1 MIKRKYWLSKLEEAW
16 KKRSIIWLAGV
27 RRVGK
32 TCLCQSLN
40 DIEYFDCELPR
51 TRRLLEDPEA
61 FLRNV
66 KEKRIILDE
75 IHRLD
80 NPSEFLK
87 IAADH
92 YPNTKV
98 IATGSSTLGASK
110 KFRDSLTGRKVR
122 IHLTPMLFHELED
135 FDGKDLQFRFLH
147 GGLPPFFLEEELP
160 ESEYQEWLSSYWAKD
175 VQELFRLEKRHSFM
189 KFTELI
195 LAQSG
200 SMFEASRF
208 AAPCEVSRT
217 TISNYLS
224 VLEATYV
231 AYIVRPFSTHTST
244 EIVSAPKVYG
254 FDTGFVCHCRG
265 WINLRR
271 EDLGQLWEHI
281 VLNELI
287 GKTYSSSINYWRDK
301 QGHEVDFILSNRK
314 SSPIAVEC
322 KWSSTR
328 FNPKNLKIFRRRYPK
343 GKNYVVATDIDY
355 DYERDFDGMTISFT
369 SLETLISSL
378 CNPSSKE

>member
-1 MIKRKYWLSKLEEAW
+1 MIRRKYWLKRLEEAW
-16 KKRSIIWLAGV
+16 KRRSVIWLAGV

-32 TCLCQSLN
+32 TCLCQSLDN
-40 DIEYFDCELPR
+40 IEYFDCELPR
-51 TRRLLEDPEA
+51 VRRLLDDPEA
-61 FLRNV
+61 FLRSVNG
-66 KEKRIILDE
+66 KRIILDE

-80 NPSEFLK
+80 NPSELLK

-92 YPNTKV
+92 YSTTKV

-110 KFRDSLTGRKVR
+110 KFRDSLTGRKIR

-135 FDGKDLQFRFLH
+135 FDGRDLQFRLLH

-160 ESEYQEWLSSYWAKD
+160 ESDYQEWLSSYWAKD

-189 KFTELI
+189 KFTELL

-200 SMFEASRF
+200 SVFEATRF
-208 AAPCEVSRT
+208 ASPCEVSRT
-217 TISNYLS
+217 TIANYLS

-231 AYIVRPFSTHTST
+231 AYIVRPFSSYAPT

-254 FDTGFVCHCRG
+254 FDTGFVCHCRS

-281 VLNELI
+281 VLNELL
-287 GKTYSSSINYWRDK
+287 GRTQNVTVNYWRDK
-301 QGHEVDFILSNRK
+301 QGHELDFILSKRAN
-314 SSPIAVEC
+314 SPTAIEC

-328 FNPKNLKIFRRRYPK
+328 FDPANLKLFRRRYPE
-343 GKNYVVATDIDY
+343 GKNFVVATDIDRE
-355 DYERDFDGMTISFT
+355 YERDYDGINVAFV
-369 SLETLISSL
+369 SLERLVDLLSV
-378 CNPSSKE
+378 

>member
-1 MIKRKYWLSKLEEAW
+1 MIKRKYWQDKLEEAW
-16 KKRSIIWLAGV
+16 KKRSIIWLAGI

-32 TCLCQSLN
+32 TYLCRSLN
-40 DIEYFDCELPR
+40 NIEYFDCELPR
-51 TRRLLEDPEA
+51 IRRLMEDPEA
-61 FLRNV
+61 FLRGV
-66 KEKRIILDE
+66 KGKRIILDE

-80 NPSEFLK
+80 NPSELLK

-92 YPNTKV
+92 YPSTKV

-122 IHLTPMLFHELED
+122 IHLTPMLIHEIED
-135 FDGKDLQFRFLH
+135 FDGKDLQYRLLR
-147 GGLPPFFLEEELP
+147 GGLPPFFLEDELP
-160 ESEYQEWLSSYWAKD
+160 ESDYQEWLSSYWAKD

-189 KFTELI
+189 KFTELM

-208 AAPCEVSRT
+208 SAPCEVSRT

-224 VLEATYV
+224 VLEATFV
-231 AYIVRPFSTHTST
+231 AYVVRPYSTHAPT

-271 EDLGQLWEHI
+271 EDYGQLWEHI

-287 GKTYSSSINYWRDK
+287 GRGSASNINYWRDK
-301 QGHEVDFILSNRK
+301 QGHEIDFVLSNRK
-314 SSPIAVEC
+314 SFPITIEC
-322 KWSSTR
+322 KWSSTN
-328 FNPKNLKIFRRRYPK
+328 FDPKNLKIFRRRYPK
-343 GKNYVVATDIDY
+343 GKNYVVATDID
-355 DYERDFDGMTISFT
+355 DEYEREFDGISISFV
-369 SLETLISSL
+369 SLEMLISTLS
-378 CNPSSKE
+378 NVG

>member
-1 MIKRKYWLSKLEEAW
+1 MIKRKYWQRKLEEAW
-16 KKRSIIWLAGV
+16 KQRSIIWLAGI

-32 TCLCQSLN
+32 TFLCQSLN

-51 TRRLLEDPEA
+51 ARRVLEDPEA
-61 FLRNV
+61 FLRSATGQ
-66 KEKRIILDE
+66 RIVLDE
-75 IHRLD
+75 IHRLE
-80 NPSEFLK
+80 NPSEWLK

-122 IHLTPMLFHELED
+122 VHLTPMLMHELED
-135 FDGKDLQFRFLH
+135 FDGKNLPFRLLR
-147 GGLPPFFLEEELP
+147 GGLPPFFLANELP
-160 ESEYQEWLSSYWAKD
+160 EGDYQEWLSSYWAKD
-175 VQELFRLEKRHSFM
+175 IQELFRLEKRHSFM
-189 KFTELI
+189 KFTELA

-224 VLEATYV
+224 VLESTFVVYV
-231 AYIVRPFSTHTST
+231 VRPFSTHAPT
-244 EIVSAPKVYG
+244 EILSAPKVYG

-265 WINLRR
+265 WIDLRS

-287 GKTYSSSINYWRDK
+287 GNDCASHINYWRDK
-301 QGHEVDFILSNRK
+301 QGHEIDFIISNRR
-314 SSPIAVEC
+314 SSPITIEC
-322 KWSSTR
+322 KWSSTH
-328 FNPKNLKIFRRRYPK
+328 FDSKNLKIFRRRYPE
-343 GKNYVVATDIDY
+343 GENYVVAPDIDQE
-355 DYERDFDGMTISFT
+355 YERDMDGVAVSFI
-369 SLETLISSL
+369 SLERLTHAI
-378 CNPSSKE
+378 NKRG

>member
-1 MIKRKYWLSKLEEAW
+1 MQVETHMVKRSYWVNQLEKAW
-16 KKRSIIWLAGV
+16 EKRSIIWLAGV

-32 TCLCQSLN
+32 TFLCQSLDN
-40 DIEYFDCELPR
+40 IEYFDCELPR
-51 TRRLLEDPEA
+51 IRRLMEDPEA
-61 FLRNV
+61 FLRGV
-66 KEKRIILDE
+66 KGKRIILDE

-80 NPSEFLK
+80 NPSELLK

-92 YPNTKV
+92 YSSTKV

-122 IHLTPMLFHELED
+122 IHLTPMLIHEIED
-135 FDGKDLQFRFLH
+135 FDGKDLQHRLLR
-147 GGLPPFFLEEELP
+147 GGLPPFFLENELP
-160 ESEYQEWLSSYWAKD
+160 ESDYQEWLSSYWAKD
-175 VQELFRLEKRHSFM
+175 VQELFRLEKRHSFI
-189 KFTELI
+189 KFTELM

-208 AAPCEVSRT
+208 SAPCEVSRT

-224 VLEATYV
+224 VLEATFV
-231 AYIVRPFSTHTST
+231 AYVVRPYSTHAPT

-271 EDLGQLWEHI
+271 EDYGQLWEHI

-287 GKTYSSSINYWRDK
+287 GRGSASNINYWRDK
-301 QGHEVDFILSNRK
+301 QGHEIDFVLSNRK
-314 SSPIAVEC
+314 SSPIAIEC
-322 KWSSTR
+322 KWSSTN
-328 FNPKNLKIFRRRYPK
+328 FDPKNLKIFRRRYSK

-355 DYERDFDGMTISFT
+355 EYEREFDGISISFV
-369 SLETLISSL
+369 SLEMLISTLS
-378 CNPSSKE
+378 